1 MENKLLILLKNLKIE
16 SQANILKE
24 GKISKVVVARDNSY
38 TFHLVFNQILPFE
51 EYQLLINNRDNFPY
65 PTKYKISYE
74 TEFFNQNELLLY
86 TGYLLEKLKKDYPVC
101 ATLTVESFKIE
112 DKVIRV
118 ETCNEIQLEQLR
130 QLRAQ
135 IEDMFNDV
143 GIDKNFDFYIDEEN
157 DVFKDIKEE
166 MEAYE
171 PVEIDLSLIQ
181 KPDKPASEQNN
192 YKNNYRQKNAAIDMK
207 IEEITNQT
215 MDNNIVIKGFV
226 FKTEMIKTRAG
237 KHIQSLWVTD
247 YTDSIIVKRFENNS
261 NNSLEELKVIGKGG
275 VWVKVRGEARFDSF
289 ARETVMMAREVEVIK
304 SPAPRKDTSEA
315 KRVELHTHSKMSAMD
330 GVGTITQYINAVAS
344 WGHKAIAVTDHGNV
358 QSFPEAQ
365 MAAGKDL
372 WC

>member
-143 GIDKNFDFYIDEEN
+143 GIDKI
-157 DVFKDIKEE
+157 
-166 MEAYE
+166 
-171 PVEIDLSLIQ
+171 LIF
-181 KPDKPASEQNN
+181 
-192 YKNNYRQKNAAIDMK
+192 ILMK
-207 IEEITNQT
+207 KTMYLKILKKRWKLMNQ
-215 MDNNIVIKGFV
+215 
-226 FKTEMIKTRAG
+226 
-237 KHIQSLWVTD
+237 
-247 YTDSIIVKRFENNS
+247 
-261 NNSLEELKVIGKGG
+261 LKLT
-275 VWVKVRGEARFDSF
+275 F
-289 ARETVMMAREVEVIK
+289 
-304 SPAPRKDTSEA
+304 
-315 KRVELHTHSKMSAMD
+315 L
-330 GVGTITQYINAVAS
+330 
-344 WGHKAIAVTDHGNV
+344 
-358 QSFPEAQ
+358 
-365 MAAGKDL
+365 
-372 WC
+372 